1 MTEKETP
8 SVEDISSAENTCST
22 TTTAKLDTNDMKS
35 DEENK
40 TSERSP
46 DQTKPKYSIKD
57 EFEQDCKGSQ
67 SLSAN
72 DSIDRTPEKS
82 ERKQSISTNAPDLPQ
97 QIKPLGGE
105 GNVQSSTLVSTCG
118 EKSLNSSVNK
128 SKVLVNV
135 IENSLYE
142 DFRVPEMQKPKN
154 QVKTAAAE
162 PSKTQ
167 NSTTNNVMSSKQ
179 ETFPSNEPGDL
190 SHLLSIKSFSN
201 TVDVQINEVKY
212 TCSGAVL
219 SAQSPVFSYQLSKGA
234 SIIVLEGLACKRGE
248 ESVVEEC
255 LLLLYGGGVVLCD
268 RNIPLIVRFSVLY
281 QIDNM
286 YRLAL
291 HWVRNC
297 ISVTNV
303 YPLWLLGSE
312 PAVAGKT
319 KRRKNDLLHI
329 TRRYVRGREV
339 EVALQLRRVKE
350 RGEELRE
357 EFILLMLQYT
367 DCASSITDLL

>member
-8 SVEDISSAENTCST
+8 SVEDIRSAENTCST

-72 DSIDRTPEKS
+72 ELIDRTPEKS
-82 ERKQSISTNAPDLPQ
+82 EQKQSISTTAPDLPQ
-97 QIKPLGGE
+97 QKKPLGGE

-154 QVKTAAAE
+154 QVKTAAE

-167 NSTTNNVMSSKQ
+167 NFTTNNVILSKQ
-179 ETFPSNEPGDL
+179 ETFLSNEPGDL

-312 PAVAGKT
+312 PAVAGRT

-329 TRRYVRGREV
+329 TRRYVKGREV

-357 EFILLMLQYT
+357 EFVFLMLQYT